1 MAKGTQTKKSSKA
14 KNVNP
19 DPRQKRGG
27 DVSYEDFTFGR
38 QSYMLLFVALFLIAL
53 GFILMSGG
61 GSDDPNVFSE
71 EIFSRRRITVA
82 PILVLS
88 GYVVG
93 IFAIMKRP
101 SQKTDKDS

>member
-1 MAKGTQTKKSSKA
+1 MAKGTQQQKSSKA

-19 DPRQKRGG
+19 VLGQKKGG
-27 DVSYEDFTFGR
+27 EVSSEDFTFGR
-38 QSYMLLFVALFLIAL
+38 QSYMLLFVGLFLIAL

-61 GSDDPNVFSE
+61 GSDDPNVFSK
-71 EIFSRRRITVA
+71 EIFNRRRITVA

-101 SQKTDKDS
+101 SRKTDKDS